1 MHVARRTGTCHRS
14 SEIGHHSESEDL
26 KTVKISQQK
35 TLNEKNYSAIK
46 FIQKDKL
53 DVYFDIEYT

>member
-26 KTVKISQQK
+26 KISQQK